1 MKRIASATAN
11 AFAVGGEKPSPEDNC
26 RATAE
31 QFDEVNRQA

>member
-11 AFAVGGEKPSPEDNC
+11 AFAGGGEKTSPEDNC
-26 RATAE
+26 KATAK